1 MPFERRKGK
10 IQKVYVTLELKSIH
24 ECGEAG
30 EKEGDPERKWNN
42 DKATNV
48 YWSEKHANMRLV
60 KINKKSRS
68 RFETFVSLY

>member
-1 MPFERRKGK
+1 MNVEKQGER
-10 IQKVYVTLELKSIH
+10 
-24 ECGEAG
+24 
-30 EKEGDPERKWNN
+30 EGDPERKRNN

-60 KINKKSRS
+60 TINKKSRS